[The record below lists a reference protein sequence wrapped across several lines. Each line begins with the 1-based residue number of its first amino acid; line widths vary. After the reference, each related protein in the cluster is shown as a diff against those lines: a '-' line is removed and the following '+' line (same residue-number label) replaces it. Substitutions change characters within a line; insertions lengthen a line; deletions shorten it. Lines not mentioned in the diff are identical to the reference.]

1 MKKAKSEKK
10 LFFIAGTKGGI
21 GKTTCAIYLANAAE
35 DCGKK
40 VKVYDSDS
48 ENKTLVNL
56 MKNAVYLDD
65 SDEDFPLDPI
75 INDVLDE
82 NDENEIF
89 IVDMKAG
96 TSRTTHQWFN
106 EVPWVELSEGGIKV
120 YVVGC
125 VTSDPDSSKTFSGW
139 VGYFADKSV
148 NLLICKNEKDGTDFE
163 YYNTTLS
170 EIIRRRAGKEF
181 TFRGINDQ
189 YQSDLNKAGVMLRD
203 IVQGKK
209 RLENRCGKMELSR
222 MRTYYHG
229 FVDPLKE
236 LFNG

>member
-1 MKKAKSEKK
+1 MKKTKSEKK

-21 GKTTCAIYLANAAE
+21 GKTTFAIYLANAAE

-82 NDENEIF
+82 NDDNEIF

-96 TSRTTHQWFN
+96 TSRTTHEWFN
-106 EVPWVELSEGGIKV
+106 EVPWNELSENGIKV

-125 VTSDPDSSKTFSGW
+125 VTSDPDSSKTFAGW
-139 VGYFADKSV
+139 VGYFADKAVSLV
-148 NLLICKNEKDGTDFE
+148 ICKNEKDGTDFE
-163 YYNTTLS
+163 YYRNNLS
-170 EIIRRRAGKEF
+170 EMIDKVEGKEF

-189 YQSDLNKAGVMLRD
+189 YQSDLNKAGILLRD
-203 IVQGKK
+203 IVNGKK

-229 FVDPLKE
+229 FVDQLKE
-236 LFNG
+236 ALKK